1 MAKKIYAREIDRLRE
16 ICLALPG
23 ATEKLSHGEPTW
35 FAGPGGSGQGRGKV
49 FCMLANDHHD
59 DGIVGFW
66 TPAPPGVQE
75 AMVEEDPDRF
85 YRPPYVG
92 VKGWLGVRIDVSPD
106 WHEIAAVVEDGYR
119 LVAPKK
125 LLAELGA
132 QPRLSHMAA
141 RRPHRLDG

>member
-1 MAKKIYAREIDRLRE
+1 MATKTYAREIERLRK

-35 FAGPGGSGQGRGKV
+35 FAGKV
-49 FCMLANDHHD
+49 FCMLSNNHHND
-59 DGIVGFW
+59 GVVGFW

-75 AMVEEDPDRF
+75 AMVEEDPARF

-92 VKGWLGVRIDVSPD
+92 HKGWLGVRIDVSPD
-106 WHEIAAVVEDGYR
+106 WDEIAAIVEDGYR

-125 LLAELGA
+125 LLA
-132 QPRLSHMAA
+132 Q
-141 RRPHRLDG
+141 LDA

>member
-1 MAKKIYAREIDRLRE
+1 VAKKTYAREIERLRK
-16 ICLALPG
+16 ICLGFPG

-35 FAGPGGSGQGRGKV
+35 FAGKV
-49 FCMLANDHHD
+49 FCMLSNDHHN

-66 TPAPPGVQE
+66 TPAPAGVQA
-75 AMVEEDPDRF
+75 AMVEAEPERF

-106 WHEIAAVVEDGYR
+106 WDEIAAIVEDGYR

-125 LLAELGA
+125 LIA
-132 QPRLSHMAA
+132 Q
-141 RRPHRLDG
+141 LDG